1 MKKFSEQFK
10 KKADGIRLRSDE
22 KHELRQRL
30 LAYMEY
36 HPLPEGAGNFVR
48 NRSRLGHISLRL
60 PASWNGWMIG
70 RIAGATLVLSFVVV
84 PALAEKAL
92 PGEIL
97 YPVKVRFNEEVRG
110 ALVSSPYEKIEWET
124 ERLERRLAEANLLA
138 DAGLLTPDA
147 EAEVTR
153 AIKQHSDAAKQ
164 SIADIRENNS
174 DDAALAEIA
183 LSSAL
188 EVQSEVLVKR
198 EAAGTSP
205 SASALATAVNEA
217 KLGVNLGESD
227 TISHQKLQARLE
239 TETTRAYEYFNS
251 LNGVIG
257 AEEKADV
264 DRRLSDVKVKADAAL
279 ALPEMDQATSS
290 KLLIEALGSTR
301 KIISFMTNLDV
312 RKNVNIED
320 LVPATPT
327 DEERRQALRLYLEE
341 AEATIGKVERG
352 IDQLATTSSN
362 YLELREGLDN
372 YRELH
377 NSASSSLATN
387 DLTEAEQSVTDALGL
402 AKGLLNNL
410 MVLGIKIEAGADAT
424 GAIFKRR

>member
-1 MKKFSEQFK
+1 M
-10 KKADGIRLRSDE
+10 
-22 KHELRQRL
+22 
-30 LAYMEY
+30 
-36 HPLPEGAGNFVR
+36 
-48 NRSRLGHISLRL
+48 
-60 PASWNGWMIG
+60 
-70 RIAGATLVLSFVVV
+70 
-84 PALAEKAL
+84 
-92 PGEIL
+92 
-97 YPVKVRFNEEVRG
+97 
-110 ALVSSPYEKIEWET
+110 
-124 ERLERRLAEANLLA
+124 AEANLLA

-164 SIADIRENNS
+164 SIADIRES
-174 DDAALAEIA
+174 DSEDAALAEIA

-205 SASALATAVNEA
+205 AASALATAVNEA

-257 AEEKADV
+257 VEEKADV

-327 DEERRQALRLYLEE
+327 DDERRQALRLHLEE
-341 AEATIGKVERG
+341 AETTISKVERG
-352 IDQLATTSSN
+352 IGQLATTSSN

-372 YRELH
+372 YKELY

-387 DLTEAEQSVTDALGL
+387 DLTEAEQSATDALGL
-402 AKGLLNNL
+402 ARGLLNNL
-410 MVLGIKIEAGADAT
+410 IVLGIKIEAGADAT
-424 GAIFKRR
+424 GAIFKSR